1 MGKYDDAMYS
11 YLSDNGR
18 FADLFNGAVFHGE
31 EVLRADAL
39 EEGAGRYVQT
49 GTVRGQRSGEV
60 ECQGIGES
68 KELVSDETE
77 GWETGEKQRTGKSGK
92 QGRRSRNRK
101 GNVPDTQNRYR
112 DIKKHLKEGG
122 SFSVVA
128 IENQSDTDFTMPWRI
143 MMYDSLEYEQ
153 QIREI
158 ENGKRQ
164 SLSREKKSVSRQEAR
179 FGQKDRLHPV
189 YTICLYHGTKP
200 WDGPKCLGDMMEFGD
215 NGKLREELFHDY
227 RMSLVCVEDLKELS
241 AFQTDLRLLL
251 AALGTRGDKEAMK
264 ALYQKEDFTSI
275 SAETARTI
283 AIMTD
288 NTQIMKKLDEQGE
301 EGDVN
306 MCQAWDEIQQEWK
319 EATIKAKEDGRA
331 EGREEGREEGR
342 AEGKT
347 EGMAE
352 ARKEGIRIFILDN
365 IEEGKAGETIVEKLC
380 RRFAMDAGSAR
391 AYYNTYGAN
400 V

>member
-18 FADLFNGAVFHGE
+18 FADLFNGAVFRGE

-49 GTVRGQRSGEV
+49 GISREQGTSEV
-60 ECQGIGES
+60 ERQQ
-68 KELVSDETE
+68 SDKTD
-77 GWETGEKQRTGKSGK
+77 GNQRTDKNGK
-92 QGRRSRNRK
+92 QNGRSKRK
-101 GNVPDTQNRYR
+101 SLEMRNRYR

-122 SFSVVA
+122 SFAVVA
-128 IENQSDTDFTMPWRI
+128 IENQSDIDYTMPWRI
-143 MMYDSLEYEQ
+143 MLYDSLEYEQ

-164 SLSREKKSVSRQEAR
+164 SLSRERKNVSRQEAR

-200 WDGPKCLGDMMEFGD
+200 WDGPKCLVDMMEFGD
-215 NGKLREELFHDY
+215 NEKLREELFHDY
-227 RMSLVCVEDLKELS
+227 RMNLVCVEDLKELS

-264 ALYQKEDFTSI
+264 ALYKREDFANI
-275 SAETARTI
+275 SAETAKTI

-288 NTQIMKKLDEQGE
+288 NTQI
-301 EGDVN
+301 
-306 MCQAWDEIQQEWK
+306 
-319 EATIKAKEDGRA
+319 
-331 EGREEGREEGR
+331 
-342 AEGKT
+342 
-347 EGMAE
+347 
-352 ARKEGIRIFILDN
+352 
-365 IEEGKAGETIVEKLC
+365 
-380 RRFAMDAGSAR
+380 
-391 AYYNTYGAN
+391 
-400 V
+400 

>member
-31 EVLRADAL
+31 EVLCADAL
-39 EEGAGRYVQT
+39 EEGSGRYVRT
-49 GTVRGQRSGEV
+49 GAFQGQGASEV
-60 ECQGIGES
+60 ECQR
-68 KELVSDETE
+68 SDETD
-77 GWETGEKQRTGKSGK
+77 K
-92 QGRRSRNRK
+92 NRK
-101 GNVPDTQNRYR
+101 QNGRSKRKNLETQNRYR

-164 SLSREKKSVSRQEAR
+164 SLSRTKKNVSHQEIR
-179 FGQKDRLHPV
+179 FSQEDRLHPV

-200 WDGPKCLGDMMEFGD
+200 WEGPKCLGDMMEFKG
-215 NGKLREELFHDY
+215 NKKLQEELFHDY

-251 AALGTRGDKEAMK
+251 AALGTRRDKEAMK
-264 ALYQKEDFTSI
+264 ELYRSEDFADI

-288 NTQIMKKLDEQGE
+288 NTQILKKLDEQNE
-301 EGDVN
+301 EGEIN
-306 MCQAWDEIQQEWK
+306 MCQAWDEIQEEWR
-319 EATIKAKEDGRA
+319 EEGRA
-331 EGREEGREEGR
+331 EGREEGRK
-342 AEGKT
+342 EGK
-347 EGMAE
+347 AE
-352 ARKEGIRIFILDN
+352 ERKEGIRIFILDN
-365 IEEGKAGETIVEKLC
+365 IEEGKSGETIVEKLC
-380 RRFAMDAGSAR
+380 RRFSLDVGAAQ
-391 AYYNTYGAN
+391 AYYNTYAAS